1 MAYGK
6 WRSGILLSAVLAVIL
21 ALPWNYSLAQSVSAD
36 GNASKAMASV
46 LSDAGKVAAARN
58 AGEARM
64 LFRQMMSHVPSPTR
78 VQTREVDADG
88 VSCEWFWPARL
99 HHSRAARA
107 VLFVHGGG
115 LFAGSSDTHRL
126 IAGSFAKS
134 TSSDVLVV
142 NYRLL
147 PEESYP
153 APLDDVLS
161 AYRWLLYSGYK
172 SGNIAVVGDSYG
184 ATLAIAAIDQQI
196 ESGGAVPSSVVAMSP
211 VMAMPAA
218 GSPANA
224 NDPLW
229 QMTRMGD
236 LAKDQQSLIRAAASP
251 KASFPP
257 MLVQVAA
264 EEDVFPAVSDFVA
277 RGKRDG
283 ADVSMTQWPHM
294 IHDWQLFPDRL
305 DSARRSNQEAA
316 EFVMAHFQDKPK
328 PD

>member
-1 MAYGK
+1 
-6 WRSGILLSAVLAVIL
+6 
-21 ALPWNYSLAQSVSAD
+21 
-36 GNASKAMASV
+36 
-46 LSDAGKVAAARN
+46 
-58 AGEARM
+58 M

-88 VSCEWFWPARL
+88 VSCEWVWPARL

-184 ATLAIAAIDQQI
+184 ATLAIAAINQQI
-196 ESGGAVPSSVVAMSP
+196 ESGGATPSSVVAMSP
-211 VMAMPAA
+211 VLALPEAVAA
-218 GSPANA
+218 ADA
-224 NDPLW
+224 KDPLW
-229 QMTRMGD
+229 RMTRVGD
-236 LAKDQQSLIRAAASP
+236 LARDQRSLITAAGAP
-251 KASFPP
+251 KTAFPP
-257 MLVQVAA
+257 MLVQAA
-264 EEDVFPAVSDFVA
+264 EEEAPFAGTSDFVS
-277 RGKRDG
+277 RRKHDG
-283 ADVSMTQWPHM
+283 ADISMTRWPHVM
-294 IHDWQLFPDRL
+294 HEWQLFPDRL
-305 DSARRSNQEAA
+305 DEARRSNQEAA
-316 EFVMAHFQDKPK
+316 EFVMAHFQDRPK

>member
-1 MAYGK
+1 MAYEQ
-6 WRSGILLSAVLAVIL
+6 WRHRFFPLSALAVLLTL
-21 ALPWNYSLAQSVSAD
+21 APDYSCAQEASANGGLSKSLTSVI
-36 GNASKAMASV
+36 G
-46 LSDAGKVAAARN
+46 DAEKVATPRDAAEGRL
-58 AGEARM
+58 
-64 LFRQMMSHVPSPTR
+64 LFRQLMGRVSAPTR

-88 VSCEWFWPARL
+88 VSCEWVWPARL

-172 SGNIAVVGDSYG
+172 SGNIAMVGDSYG
-184 ATLAIAAIDQQI
+184 ATLAIAAINQQI
-196 ESGGAVPSSVVAMSP
+196 ESGGPIPSSVVAMSP
-211 VMAMPAA
+211 VLAMPDV
-218 GSPANA
+218 SPAA
-224 NDPLW
+224 DHKDPLW
-229 QMTRMGD
+229 QMTRVSD
-236 LAKDQQSLIRAAASP
+236 LARDQQSLITAAFNP
-251 KASFPP
+251 KTAFPP
-257 MLVQVAA
+257 MLVQVGA
-264 EEDVFPAVSDFVA
+264 EEELLASTSDFVTL
-277 RGKRDG
+277 RRHDG
-283 ADVSMTQWPHM
+283 ADISITSWPHG
-294 IHDWQLFPDRL
+294 IHEWQLFPDRL
-305 DSARRSNQEAA
+305 DEARRSNQEAA
-316 EFVMAHFQDKPK
+316 EFIMGHFQDKPK